1 MHFTKKNSFEKRIEL
16 KNKLKQ
22 QKILKFPG
30 AYNPLTAKLIAE
42 IGFEGI
48 YISGGVMANDLG
60 IPDIGLTTL
69 KEVSY
74 RANQISRV
82 TDLPAIVDADTG
94 FGDCKKTIET
104 FENLGLSGCHIEDQ
118 IDQKRCGHLD
128 NKEIISSATMVNKIK
143 TAVKAK
149 KDKNFLVIARTDAN
163 SVEGLKKTIE
173 IFEQLG
179 LSGCHIE
186 DQIDEKRCGHL
197 DNKEIIPSATM
208 VNKIKTAVKAKKD
221 KNFLVIART
230 DANSVEGIKKTIN
243 RVKAYE
249 DAGADIIFPEA
260 MKDEKE
266 FEQIRKNSK
275 ANLLANMT
283 EFGKSKLLSA
293 NELENLGYNIVIYPV
308 TTQRLAMKSV
318 EDGLRTI
325 MNDGHQNNIIDKMQ
339 TRKRLYELVEYEKYN
354 TPDKKITDFKTDG
367 HE

>member
-1 MHFTKKNSFEKRIEL
+1 MHFTKRSSSEKRIEL
-16 KNKLKQ
+16 KNKLKKQ
-22 QKILKFPG
+22 QILKFPG
-30 AYNPLTAKLIAE
+30 AYNPLTAKLITE

-48 YISGGVMANDLG
+48 YISGAVMANDLG
-60 IPDIGLTTL
+60 FPDIGITTL

-82 TDLPAIVDADTG
+82 SDLPSIVDADTG

-104 FENLGLSGCHIEDQ
+104 
-118 IDQKRCGHLD
+118 
-128 NKEIISSATMVNKIK
+128 
-143 TAVKAK
+143 
-149 KDKNFLVIARTDAN
+149 
-163 SVEGLKKTIE
+163 
-173 IFEQLG
+173 FEQLG

-197 DNKEIIPSATM
+197 DNKEIIPLEKM
-208 VNKIKTAVKAKKD
+208 VNKIKTAVNSKKD
-221 KNFLVIART
+221 NNFLIIART
-230 DANSVEGIKKTIN
+230 DANSVEGLKKTID

-266 FEQIRKNSK
+266 FELIRKNLK
-275 ANLLANMT
+275 VNLLANMT

-308 TTQRLAMKSV
+308 TTQRLAMKNV
-318 EDGLRTI
+318 EDGLLTI

-354 TPDKKITDFKTDG
+354 TSDKKITDFKTDG

>member
-1 MHFTKKNSFEKRIEL
+1 MHFTKKNSSDKRIEL

-42 IGFEGI
+42 IGFDGI
-48 YISGGVMANDLG
+48 YISGAAIANDLG

-82 TDLPAIVDADTG
+82 SDLPSIVDADTG

-118 IDQKRCGHLD
+118 IDEKRCGHLD
-128 NKEIISSATMVNKIK
+128 NKEIIPLATMANKIK

-149 KDKNFLVIARTDAN
+149 KDKNFLIIARTDAN
-163 SVEGLKKTIE
+163 S
-173 IFEQLG
+173 
-179 LSGCHIE
+179 
-186 DQIDEKRCGHL
+186 
-197 DNKEIIPSATM
+197 A
-208 VNKIKTAVKAKKD
+208 
-221 KNFLVIART
+221 
-230 DANSVEGIKKTIN
+230 EGIKKTID

-275 ANLLANMT
+275 VNLLANMT

-318 EDGLRTI
+318 EDGLRAI

-354 TPDKKITDFKTDG
+354 TPDKKITDFKTDE